1 MSLTPA
7 MSSAVELEREELDWL
22 LTSGL
27 LGRSQNLVRIL
38 TFICDERFEGR
49 AERIKEYTIAVE
61 GLGRRADFD
70 PQTDTIVRVTIHALR
85 KRLLEV
91 YQNEGADHRVRIV
104 IPPGH
109 YAPSFV
115 HVASPKALSSLD
127 PLEAIRPA
135 EFAVAPGSPALSEA
149 ICDPKRGGVLLEG
162 TSPSWHI
169 VWLLLAVLGLVVV
182 ALFVHRR
189 GISRAAL
196 ETRQDHSPVPPAP
209 ADSIHALMGASR
221 QPYVDH
227 SGLRWTSGNYC
238 SNGVDVRIPDQ
249 RIAGTEDSYLYLAGT
264 RGISHCIFPMK
275 PGLYEL
281 HMYFAETS
289 DLQAATRVAIIS
301 VNAGPNIGI
310 DVVDDAGGDGIA
322 TSRVLTGVAPEN
334 DGAIHLDFV
343 SEVSLLNAV
352 EILPAPSDKLLPVRI
367 VAAPAPITDSSGQ
380 NWLSDR
386 YFSGGRPGLP
396 PDASKLAGLGILAYD
411 RVGSFHY
418 SIPVVPLQHY
428 RVKLFFHE
436 PWFGKENSGKGG
448 PGSRIFDVSCNG
460 SVVLRNFDIL
470 AEGGN
475 GPVVKTLENV
485 QATALGKVELYF
497 TPVVDYPLVNAIEV
511 LPEP

>member
-7 MSSAVELEREELDWL
+7 SAPAVELEREELDWL
-22 LTSGL
+22 LTSSL
-27 LGRSQNLVRIL
+27 LSRSQNLVRML
-38 TFICDERFEGR
+38 TFICEEYFEGR
-49 AERIKEYTIAVE
+49 AECIKEYTIAVE
-61 GLGRRADFD
+61 ALGRRADFD

-85 KRLLEV
+85 KRLLEI

-115 HVASPKALSSLD
+115 HIIPQKALST
-127 PLEAIRPA
+127 PEPFEAIGHA
-135 EFAVAPGSPALSEA
+135 ELAVAPGGPALSEA
-149 ICDPKRGGVLLEG
+149 ICDPKPGSALLDG
-162 TSPSWHI
+162 TRTSWRL
-169 VWLLLAVLGLVVV
+169 VWLLLAVLGLAAV
-182 ALFVHRR
+182 AIFVHRR
-189 GISRAAL
+189 GITLAAL
-196 ETRQDHSPVPPAP
+196 ETRQEHSPVPPAP

-227 SGLRWTSGNYC
+227 SGIRWTSGNYC
-238 SNGVDVRIPDQ
+238 SNGVNVRIPDQ
-249 RIAGTEDSYLYLAGT
+249 KIVGTEDSYLYLAGT

-281 HMYFAETS
+281 HLYFAETS
-289 DLQAATRVAIIS
+289 DLQVATRVATIS
-301 VNAGPNIGI
+301 VNAGPNVGI

-367 VAAPAPITDSSGQ
+367 VAASAPFTDSSGQ
-380 NWLSDR
+380 HWLSDR
-386 YFSGGRPGLP
+386 YFSGGRPGLS
-396 PDASKLAGLGILAYD
+396 PDTPKLASLGMFGYD
-411 RVGSFHY
+411 RVGNFHY
-418 SIPVVPLQHY
+418 SIPVVPLQYY
-428 RVKLFFHE
+428 RVKLFFRD
-436 PWFGKENSGKGG
+436 PWFGKENDGAGG

-460 SVVLRNFDIL
+460 SVMLRNFDIL

-475 GPVVKTLENV
+475 GPVVKTFDNV
-485 QATALGKVELYF
+485 QATALGKIELYF
-497 TPVVDYPLVNAIEV
+497 TPVVNYPVVNAIEV

>member
-7 MSSAVELEREELDWL
+7 ISPAVELEKEELDWL

-27 LGRSQNLVRIL
+27 LGRSQNLIRTL
-38 TFICDERFEGR
+38 TFICDEHFEGR

-61 GLGRRADFD
+61 ALGRRADFD
-70 PQTDTIVRVTIHALR
+70 SQTDTIVRVTVHALR

-91 YQNEGADHRVRIV
+91 YQSEGVDHRVRIV

-115 HVASPKALSSLD
+115 NVVSPKALSSLD
-127 PLEAIRPA
+127 PPEALRPA
-135 EFAVAPGSPALSEA
+135 ELALAGSPELSEA
-149 ICDPKRGGVLLEG
+149 VSDPRPRGVLLHRA
-162 TSPSWHI
+162 SPSRRI
-169 VWLLLAVLGLVVV
+169 VWLLIAVLALAAL
-182 ALFVHRR
+182 ALFVHSR
-189 GISRAAL
+189 GSARAAF
-196 ETRQDHSPVPPAP
+196 ETQQTRSPVSPAP

-227 SGLRWTSGNYC
+227 SGIRWTSGNYC
-238 SNGVDVRIPDQ
+238 SNGFDVRIHDQ

-281 HMYFAETS
+281 HLYFAETS
-289 DLQAATRVAIIS
+289 DLQAATRVATIS
-301 VNAGPNIGI
+301 VNAGPNLGI
-310 DVVDDAGGDGIA
+310 DVVDDAGGDGMA

-367 VAAPAPITDSSGQ
+367 VAAPDPITDSSGQ
-380 NWLSDR
+380 HWLSDR
-386 YFSGGRPGLP
+386 YFSGGRPGLS
-396 PDASKLAGLGILAYD
+396 PDTSKLAGLGIFGYD
-411 RVGSFHY
+411 RIGSFHY

-428 RVKLFFHE
+428 RVKLFFRE
-436 PWFGKENSGKGG
+436 PWFGKENSGRGG
-448 PGSRIFDVSCNG
+448 PGSRLFDVSCNG
-460 SVVLRNFDIL
+460 TLVLRNFDIL
-470 AEGGN
+470 AEGDSV
-475 GPVVKTLENV
+475 PVVKTFENV
-485 QATALGKVELYF
+485 QATALGKVDLYF
-497 TPVVDYPLVNAIEV
+497 TPVVNYPVVNAIEV